1 MAGVNIYLTEKEQT
15 MLIEYV
21 TNGVSILGEAEG
33 TWEQVQEDME
43 NGLGKA
49 LYKLYKGRVGAR
61 HYKKYVK

>member
-33 TWEQVQEDME
+33 TWEQVQEDS
-43 NGLGKA
+43 
-49 LYKLYKGRVGAR
+49 RVLFQDLSFLPDSI
-61 HYKKYVK
+61 Y